1 MAETEQTEQSTT
13 GAGEGGE
20 KQKLSSKDLLSR
32 LADAGEEAI
41 QRLGDVPGGER
52 LLNVATS
59 MRDRMDDLSKRV
71 RGLEKLEARIV
82 ELERRVDELSG
93 TTESTKGA
101 KAKPAS
107 EPTAGPPSDAPAG

>member
-1 MAETEQTEQSTT
+1 MAETEQTTT
-13 GAGEGGE
+13 ETGETGE

-52 LLNVATS
+52 LLNVANS

-93 TTESTKGA
+93 TPKAAKGS
-101 KAKPAS
+101 KTTPAA
-107 EPTAGPPSDAPAG
+107 EPTAGPPGPPSDSPA

>member
-1 MAETEQTEQSTT
+1 MAETEQTERTETTT
-13 GAGEGGE
+13 GETGE

-52 LLNVATS
+52 LLNVANS

-93 TTESTKGA
+93 TKKKT
-101 KAKPAS
+101 AKPAS
-107 EPTAGPPSDAPAG
+107 ESTAAPSSDAPAAG

>member
-1 MAETEQTEQSTT
+1 MAETKQTEQTEATT
-13 GAGEGGE
+13 SEESGE

-52 LLNVATS
+52 LLNAANS
-59 MRDRMDDLSKRV
+59 MRNSIDDLSKRV
-71 RGLEKLEARIV
+71 RGLEKLETRIA

-93 TTESTKGA
+93 TKTAAKQTEP
-101 KAKPAS
+101 KP
-107 EPTAGPPSDAPAG
+107 PATTS